1 MNNLLGN
8 GASKLGGDFHLVLK
22 PPLSRNVTFSAPPFI
37 ICFVIGLIIEDI
49 SPQAIYLVLRMM
61 MFLMMSDV
69 SRNLVKK
76 ENVAFQGLFLFTAA
90 YHTQS
95 GSGE

>member
-1 MNNLLGN
+1 M
-8 GASKLGGDFHLVLK
+8 VLK

-37 ICFVIGLIIEDI
+37 ICFSIGLTFVYPYRIEDI
-49 SPQAIYLVLRMM
+49 SLQAIYLVSKIM

-76 ENVAFQGLFLFTAA
+76 ENVAFQGLLLFTVA
-90 YHTQS
+90 YHTQA
-95 GSGE
+95 GSGK